1 MSSRAPAGL
10 SEVRGET
17 DQPLEDLTVDRVLRR
32 TVESRGDQEAFVFGE
47 QQVRWTWAAFA
58 EQVDQMA
65 SALVDLG
72 LRLGDRIGIWS
83 PNRPEWVLT
92 QFASARIGLVL
103 VTINPAYRENEAAHA
118 LRTSQCAALVTATSH
133 KSSEYIAMLQSLAP
147 ELASCEPGDLSAERL
162 PDLRVVIEMADQPT
176 PGCLTFDSLLR
187 ELSPE
192 AIAELDRIEA
202 SLQPDDPINIQF
214 TSGTTGAPKGAT
226 LSHRNIVNNSRFIVS
241 GQRLTSED
249 VLCVPVPLY
258 HCFGMVAGTLGCA
271 GVGTKIVF
279 PGAAFDPDQVVA
291 ALEQECCTA
300 VYGVPT
306 MFLAM
311 LASQQRQQR
320 DLSRMRTGVM
330 AGAPCPAELLGRSA
344 AELNLAEITICYG
357 MTETS
362 PISFQTSIDDPID
375 KRYETVGRVHPH
387 VEVKIIDAHGQTVSL
402 GQSGE
407 LCVRG
412 YSVMLGYWNDEQRT
426 REAVDADGWMH
437 TGDLASL
444 DADGYGRIIGRVK
457 DMIIRGGENI
467 YPREVENAL
476 LEHPDVVDA
485 QVFGI
490 HDDTFGE
497 QVCAWVRTEP
507 GSEIGEDAL
516 RDFCRERMAHFKVPK
531 LLRIVEA
538 FPMTVTGKAQKF
550 RMRELME
557 VELGVTR

>member
-1 MSSRAPAGL
+1 MASRTQTGL
-10 SEVRGET
+10 SEVRGEAG
-17 DQPLEDLTVDRVLRR
+17 QPLEDLTVDRVLRR
-32 TVESRGDQEAFVFGE
+32 AVDTWGDQEAFVFTE

-58 EQVDQMA
+58 KQVDQMA
-65 SALVDLG
+65 SSLLGLG
-72 LRLGDRIGIWS
+72 LRPGDRIGIWS

-118 LRTSQCAALVTATSH
+118 LRTSECAALVMATRH
-133 KSSEYIAMLQSLAP
+133 KSSEYAVMLQSLAP
-147 ELASCEPGDLSAERL
+147 ELTSCVPGALNAERL
-162 PDLRVVIEMADQPT
+162 PDLRVVIEMTDRPT
-176 PGCLTFDSLLR
+176 LGCLAFDSLLR
-187 ELSPE
+187 EVGPE

-202 SLQPDDPINIQF
+202 NLDPDEPINIQF

-241 GQRLTSED
+241 GQRLVSED

-271 GVGTKIVF
+271 GVGATVVF
-279 PGAAFDPDQVVA
+279 PGAAFDPDQVVT
-291 ALEQECCTA
+291 ALEQERCTA

-311 LASQQRQQR
+311 LASQQGQQR

-330 AGAPCPAELLGRSA
+330 AGAPCPAGLMRRCA
-344 AELNLAEITICYG
+344 AELNLTELTICYG

-362 PISFQTSIDDPID
+362 PISFQTSIDDPIET
-375 KRYETVGRVHPH
+375 RYETVGQVHPH
-387 VEVKIIDAHGQTVSL
+387 VEVKIIDHDGKTVPVGQD
-402 GQSGE
+402 GE

-412 YSVMLGYWNDEQRT
+412 YSVMLGYWNDEERT
-426 REAVDADGWMH
+426 REAVDTDGWIH

-444 DADGYGRIIGRVK
+444 DAGGYGRIIGRVK

-467 YPREVENAL
+467 YPREVENTL
-476 LEHPDVVDA
+476 LQHPDVLDA
-485 QVFGI
+485 QVFGV

-507 GSEIGEDAL
+507 GREVDEDAL
-516 RDFCRERMAHFKVPK
+516 RKFCRERMAHFKVPK
-531 LLRIVEA
+531 FLRIVEV

-550 RMRELME
+550 RMRQAME
-557 VELGVTR
+557 VELGVAR